1 MTDESRDKAAAM
13 KRRAARQAASLVQD
27 GMIVGLGTGSTA
39 RLFVEALAERVD
51 QGLHILA
58 VATSEATA
66 TQASASG
73 IPLTTLDTYPKLDL
87 VVDGADEVDPELN
100 LIKGL
105 GGALLRE
112 KIVASATDLLV
123 IMVDE
128 SKLVARLGEHVPVP
142 VEVEQFGWTLTAET
156 LRTLGAVPVRRT
168 IAAEDP
174 FVTDGGHFILD
185 CRFEPV
191 VDLRQI
197 GPLIKAITGVVEHGL
212 FLRMASTVMVGT
224 PDGLGTMRRAT
235 EP

>member
-51 QGLHILA
+51 LGLHILA

-112 KIVASATDLLV
+112 KIVASAT
-123 IMVDE
+123 
-128 SKLVARLGEHVPVP
+128 
-142 VEVEQFGWTLTAET
+142 
-156 LRTLGAVPVRRT
+156 
-168 IAAEDP
+168 
-174 FVTDGGHFILD
+174 
-185 CRFEPV
+185 
-191 VDLRQI
+191 
-197 GPLIKAITGVVEHGL
+197 
-212 FLRMASTVMVGT
+212 
-224 PDGLGTMRRAT
+224 
-235 EP
+235 